1 MKLFGDTQE
10 SHNKPDNYLLLKSTA
25 VLEVHAFTAQGMSGN
40 SFKGM
45 LIFQMLL
52 DINKAPNWRAEIQF
66 ERCSPWRCRDVY
78 PRLHISPASEASQ
91 SSAVVIAA
99 F

>member
-1 MKLFGDTQE
+1 MITNTQE
-10 SHNKPDNYLLLKSTA
+10 SYNKPDNYLLLKSTA
-25 VLEVHAFTAQGMSGN
+25 ALEVQAFTAQGMSGN

-45 LIFQMLL
+45 LIFQMLS

-66 ERCSPWRCRDVY
+66 ERSSPWRCRDVY

-91 SSAVVIAA
+91 SSAVVIAG

>member
-1 MKLFGDTQE
+1 MSLTRLERNFLVVTNTQE
-10 SHNKPDNYLLLKSTA
+10 SYNKPDNYLPLKSTA
-25 VLEVHAFTAQGMSGN
+25 ALEVQAFAARGMSGN

-66 ERCSPWRCRDVY
+66 ERSSLWRCRDVY
-78 PRLHISPASEASQ
+78 SPPAYLSC
-91 SSAVVIAA
+91 V
-99 F
+99 